1 MFRTLRPRDSISVAV
16 RKLLQGGS
24 GEYKLYTSLQQREQ
38 AIWTPKIRYQVKEFS
53 ILSMGRCKPLLLL
66 SRFCRVRL
74 CDPVDSSPP
83 GSSARGI
90 LRARILEWAATSFS
104 IHGLHMHLSY
114 LGPVLFPHSPCS
126 LHCSISTA
134 ITMRRDS
141 ILWIAVLGAL
151 IHI

>member
-1 MFRTLRPRDSISVAV
+1 
-16 RKLLQGGS
+16 
-24 GEYKLYTSLQQREQ
+24 
-38 AIWTPKIRYQVKEFS
+38 
-53 ILSMGRCKPLLLL
+53 MGRCKPLLLL

-90 LRARILEWAATSFS
+90 LQARILEWAAMSFS
-104 IHGLHMHLSY
+104 IHGFHMHLSY

-151 IHI
+151 IPIWGPDILISQSFPMVISSTWETFHDLFFFFLVPQRWEAHPRSGEPPL

>member
-1 MFRTLRPRDSISVAV
+1 
-16 RKLLQGGS
+16 
-24 GEYKLYTSLQQREQ
+24 
-38 AIWTPKIRYQVKEFS
+38 
-53 ILSMGRCKPLLLL
+53 MGRCKPLLLL

-90 LRARILEWAATSFS
+90 LQARILEWAATSFS

-126 LHCSISTA
+126 LHCSTSTA
-134 ITMRRDS
+134 ITMKRDS
-141 ILWIAVLGAL
+141 ILWIAVLGAF
-151 IHI
+151 IHIWGPDILISQSFPMVISSTWETLHDFFFLVPQH